1 MGNKRGI
8 IGAIF
13 LVILVVLFLIG
24 AFFYYQIKSNGLTLS
39 TGKLVVNIGYNESYN
54 KAENKL
60 EVNNSKENEQNITE
74 ANITLEDNSLY
85 DDIILYE
92 NMENETIN

>member
-1 MGNKRGI
+1 MKNRRGI

-39 TGKLVVNIGYNESYN
+39 TGKLVVNIGYNESYGQG
-54 KAENKL
+54 NKL
-60 EVNNSKENEQNITE
+60 DANNSEEDEQNITE
-74 ANITLEDNSLY
+74 TNITLEDNFLY
-85 DDIILYE
+85 DESVILYE